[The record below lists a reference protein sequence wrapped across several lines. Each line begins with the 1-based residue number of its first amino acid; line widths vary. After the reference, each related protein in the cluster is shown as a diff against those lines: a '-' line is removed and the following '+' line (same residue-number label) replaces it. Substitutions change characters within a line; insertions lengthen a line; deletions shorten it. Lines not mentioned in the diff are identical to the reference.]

1 MLLGGVCMKKRLW
14 IICAICLGSM
24 ANAHIKSETSSG
36 GFIGATQTQTEAPD
50 ITPSI
55 KSETSSGGF
64 VGDLQA
70 DSTDIKQT
78 RSIQK

>member
-1 MLLGGVCMKKRLW
+1 MKKRLW
-14 IICAICLGSM
+14 IIFAICLGSV
-24 ANAHIKSETSSG
+24 ANAH
-36 GFIGATQTQTEAPD
+36 
-50 ITPSI
+50 I

-78 RSIQK
+78 SSIQK